1 RARAAG
7 PLLRRR
13 GHRSGLDPA
22 DLVAGGA
29 GFRTG
34 PAAVRAGHQRH
45 GHRGGGLAVHR
56 PARRLAGGV
65 PEGPGPPGGPPPG
78 SRHRVGRAGATVR
91 SDRDRSPGRQE
102 RPAHPAGP
110 AGPPGLAAAPP
121 ARRLPD
127 RGAAAPVLR
136 RGVRGHAAR
145 TLRSGAGFRRER
157 PGGGGGFVMTVQN
170 VVVHESDELLAA
182 ATAARLITKLVDVQ
196 AEHGVASLVLT
207 GGSDGIS
214 VLKQVPL
221 CPACEAVDWANV
233 EISRGDERFPPEG
246 DPERNETQARK
257 ALLDHVGVDP
267 SRVHAMAPSDV
278 KFGDDPDAAASH
290 YAEVLAAT
298 AAEETE
304 IPVPRFDV
312 LLLGVGEEG
321 HTASLFPDT
330 PHVRETERMVVPVR
344 DCPKPPPTRISLTLP
359 AIQAASEVWLMTSG
373 KAKAEAVASALGGA
387 DPVSI

>member
-1 RARAAG
+1 
-7 PLLRRR
+7 
-13 GHRSGLDPA
+13 
-22 DLVAGGA
+22 
-29 GFRTG
+29 
-34 PAAVRAGHQRH
+34 
-45 GHRGGGLAVHR
+45 
-56 PARRLAGGV
+56 
-65 PEGPGPPGGPPPG
+65 
-78 SRHRVGRAGATVR
+78 
-91 SDRDRSPGRQE
+91 
-102 RPAHPAGP
+102 
-110 AGPPGLAAAPP
+110 
-121 ARRLPD
+121 
-127 RGAAAPVLR
+127 
-136 RGVRGHAAR
+136 
-145 TLRSGAGFRRER
+145 
-157 PGGGGGFVMTVQN
+157 MTVQN

-207 GGSDGIS
+207 GGRTGIS
-214 VLKQVPL
+214 VLEQVRL
-221 CPACEAVDWANV
+221 SPACDAVDWANV
-233 EISRGDERFPPEG
+233 EIFWGDEWFLPEG

-267 SRVHAMAPSDV
+267 SRVHAMAPSDG
-278 KFGDDPDAAASH
+278 KFGDDPDAAPSH

-330 PHVRETERMVVPVR
+330 SHVRETERMVVPVR

-387 DPVSI
+387 DPVSIPAAGARGRERTLWLLDTSAAATVPTGV